1 MMSGTPSELGPSWW
15 RGSRATTYKNLH
27 KGKDMRCQGC
37 MLEVDTQSH
46 VLHCIEYED
55 LRGDM
60 DLEKDEDM
68 VKYFREVLKRRMKE

>member
-1 MMSGTPSELGPSWW
+1 ME
-15 RGSRATTYKNLH
+15 YK
-27 KGKDMRCQGC
+27 
-37 MLEVDTQSH
+37 
-46 VLHCIEYED
+46 D